1 MPQILLSDLRITSGL
16 LVIRP
21 ELGRKI
27 PRIKGNSPP
36 PTRLERSWWRG
47 GAAHAYTLQDSL
59 TCPLVAIVCVII
71 DALRI
76 RRLSST
82 MRTKSL
88 PRERFLPILAC
99 FFFSGAAGLI
109 YQVAWGKALGLIF
122 GHTVYAIATVL
133 AVFMAGL
140 AAGSAC
146 IGRWSERRAESLAL
160 YAWIEFMVA
169 ATGALSLA
177 GLAGVRSLYVAAYPS
192 VTGLQPL
199 LLALRFFGA
208 TAVLFIPTFLMGG
221 TLPILVRGITWN
233 SAELGMRV
241 SQLYWVNTLGAVAGT
256 LVSGFVLLPALGL
269 RMTVASA
276 VVLNIL
282 AGLIALQIAKEPRN
296 QCGVKSSPSMVTPTT
311 ADPQQPTFAF
321 LLFLFAIVGSTALAY
336 EIAWTRL
343 LAITI
348 STSTY
353 AFTLMLATFLG
364 GTVIGSAFFQYFCA
378 RSWRASFTTFSRT
391 QTGIG
396 IAALSSL
403 ILFHWIPAVIPPL
416 LRATHQTFTGLIL
429 VQSVTSTLTVLP
441 LAIIFGFNF
450 PMVVVLL
457 DRTAR
462 ANSGTSATVGRAYAA
477 NTFGAIVGSLLA
489 GFWLVPWLGSFRVI
503 AAIAGVNLLLAV
515 ALDLRSSKRRVLP
528 LAMNL
533 LGLLIAFVVGSSS
546 FFCDRA
552 LLSLSSVLYGNSYQG
567 HLTLGEIAAT
577 NDLVFA
583 VDGVNDSIAV
593 FRSDNYVALRINGKV
608 DASTGDARTQLLLG
622 HLGAAFKPAPRRVLI
637 IGFGS
642 GMTASAVAR
651 YPDVERIDCVE
662 IEPAVIRAAPY
673 LESLNRNVLNDPR
686 VHVIFDDAR
695 NFLLTSREK
704 YDLII
709 SEPSNPWIAGIAT
722 LFTDEFYTAVRD
734 RLASGGKFV
743 QWVQAYSLAPA
754 DLQMIIASLAPHFD
768 EVTLWR
774 AAGPDLLLLGRTD
787 AALFQFGR
795 LRFLWQNPALRKDFE
810 SIDVHQPEGLVAYYL
825 LDDAAVRKLAE
836 GSTLNTDDRT
846 LLEYHAPQTVLTRGL
861 SDANQELITR
871 FRNGPLP
878 TNLEPSEV
886 QHALEGGSLTAL
898 DLSDEANTR
907 NFVRALESQP
917 ESTPRYIV
925 QGRFAL
931 MQGALT
937 DARSFFEAAI
947 KRDPDSP
954 EAMHWLAVTEHRRG
968 EDSSA
973 RLRVDEILKRH
984 PQFLPALTDEMEFAA
999 DRKDF
1004 RIALL
1009 AQLNRMAVMP
1019 DAPASEYCRLGAI
1032 WMKIPNLAEAEP
1044 VLLRGVLKDPYSY
1057 ACNLELG
1064 ELYSET
1070 GRFPL
1075 ARQHFELVVRFYPD
1089 YDPAVFRALAGVH
1102 VALGDSHSA
1111 MATLRKGLRLFPD
1124 DHELQKTVS
1133 SN

>member
-1 MPQILLSDLRITSGL
+1 
-16 LVIRP
+16 
-21 ELGRKI
+21 
-27 PRIKGNSPP
+27 
-36 PTRLERSWWRG
+36 
-47 GAAHAYTLQDSL
+47 
-59 TCPLVAIVCVII
+59 
-71 DALRI
+71 
-76 RRLSST
+76 

-88 PRERFLPILAC
+88 PRESFLLVLAC

-140 AAGSAC
+140 AAGSAY
-146 IGRWSERRAESLAL
+146 IGRWNEQRAESLAV

-192 VTGLQPL
+192 VNGLQPL
-199 LLALRFFGA
+199 LLALRFFG
-208 TAVLFIPTFLMGG
+208 TAVVLFIPTFLMGG
-221 TLPILVRGITWN
+221 TLPILVRGITRN

-256 LVSGFVLLPALGL
+256 LISGFVLVPALGL
-269 RMTVASA
+269 RSTVASA
-276 VVLNIL
+276 VGLNIL
-282 AGLIALQIAKEPRN
+282 AGLIALRIGKAPHNPGAAK
-296 QCGVKSSPSMVTPTT
+296 GSPPLVTSAP
-311 ADPQQPTFAF
+311 ADPQQFTFAF
-321 LLFLFAIVGSTALAY
+321 LLFLFAVVGSTAFAY

-348 STSTY
+348 SSSTY
-353 AFTLMLATFLG
+353 AFTIMLATFLA
-364 GTVIGSAFFQYFCA
+364 GTVIGSAFFQYFF
-378 RSWRASFTTFSRT
+378 ASSGRVSIVTFSRT
-391 QTGIG
+391 QTWIG

-403 ILFHWIPAVIPPL
+403 VLFHWIPAVIPPL
-416 LRATHQTFTGLIL
+416 LRATHQTFSGLVL
-429 VQSVTSTLTVLP
+429 AQFVTSALTVLP
-441 LAIIFGFNF
+441 VATIFGFNF

-457 DRTAR
+457 DSTAR
-462 ANSGTSATVGRAYAA
+462 ASSGKSATVGRAYAA
-477 NTFGAIVGSLLA
+477 NTFGAILGSVIT
-489 GFWLVPWLGSFRVI
+489 GFWLVPWLGSFRVV
-503 AAIAGVNLLLAV
+503 AAAAGVNLLLAA
-515 ALDLRSSKRRVLP
+515 ALGLRLSERRVLP

-533 LGLLIAFVVGSSS
+533 LCILIAFVVGSSS
-546 FFCDRA
+546 FLYNRP
-552 LLSLSSVLYGNSYQG
+552 LLSLSAALYGNSYQG

-577 NDLVFA
+577 NDLVFTA
-583 VDGVNDSIAV
+583 DGVNDSIAV

-622 HLGAAFKPAPRRVLI
+622 HLGAAFEPAPRRVLI

-651 YPDVERIDCVE
+651 YPDIERIDCVE

-673 LESLNRNVLNDPR
+673 LESLNRNVLSDPR
-686 VHVIFDDAR
+686 VRVIFDDAR

-709 SEPSNPWIAGIAT
+709 SESSNPWIADIAT
-722 LFTDEFYTAVRD
+722 LFTDEYYAAVHQ
-734 RLASGGKFV
+734 RLAPGGKFV

-754 DLQMIIASLAPHFD
+754 DLRMIIASLAPHFT

-774 AAGPDLLLLGRTD
+774 AEEPDLLLLGRTD
-787 AALFQFGR
+787 AARFQFGR
-795 LRFLWQNPALRKDFE
+795 LRSLWQNPALRKDFE

-825 LDDAAVRKLAE
+825 LDDSAVRKLAA

-846 LLEYHAPQTVLTRGL
+846 LLEYHAPQTVLPPVL
-861 SDANQELITR
+861 SEENQELITQ
-871 FRNGPLP
+871 FRKGPLP

-886 QHALEGGSLTAL
+886 QHALEGGSLTAV
-898 DLSDEANTR
+898 DLSDEANAR

-917 ESTPRYIV
+917 ESTPHYIA

-937 DARSFFEAAI
+937 DAKSFLEAAI

-954 EAMHWLAVTEHRRG
+954 EAMHWLAIAEHRSG
-968 EDSSA
+968 EDTSA
-973 RLRVDEILKRH
+973 GLRVDEILKRH
-984 PQFLPALTDEMEFAA
+984 PRFLPALTDEMEFAV

-1019 DAPASEYCRLGAI
+1019 DPPASEYCRLGAI
-1032 WMKIPNLAEAEP
+1032 WMKMSNLAEAEP
-1044 VLLRGVLKDPYSY
+1044 VLLRGSLKNP
-1057 ACNLELG
+1057 
-1064 ELYSET
+1064 
-1070 GRFPL
+1070 
-1075 ARQHFELVVRFYPD
+1075 
-1089 YDPAVFRALAGVH
+1089 
-1102 VALGDSHSA
+1102 
-1111 MATLRKGLRLFPD
+1111 
-1124 DHELQKTVS
+1124 
-1133 SN
+1133 

>member
-1 MPQILLSDLRITSGL
+1 
-16 LVIRP
+16 
-21 ELGRKI
+21 
-27 PRIKGNSPP
+27 
-36 PTRLERSWWRG
+36 
-47 GAAHAYTLQDSL
+47 
-59 TCPLVAIVCVII
+59 
-71 DALRI
+71 
-76 RRLSST
+76 
-82 MRTKSL
+82 MRTQSL
-88 PRERFLPILAC
+88 PREKFLRILAC

-122 GHTVYAIATVL
+122 GHTVYAIATVI

-140 AAGSAC
+140 AAGSAF
-146 IGRWSERRAESLAL
+146 IGRWSEHRPEPVVL
-160 YAWIEFMVA
+160 YAWIEFLVA
-169 ATGALSLA
+169 ATGAFSLA
-177 GLAGVRSLYVAAYPS
+177 GLAGVRSLYVAVYPS
-192 VTGLQPL
+192 VSGLQPL

-208 TAVLFIPTFLMGG
+208 TVVLFIPTFFMGG
-221 TLPILVRGITWN
+221 TLPILVRGITRN

-241 SQLYWVNTLGAVAGT
+241 SQLYWVNTLGAVAGA

-269 RMTVASA
+269 RVTVASA
-276 VVLNIL
+276 VVLNML
-282 AGLIALQIAKEPRN
+282 AGLIALRIAKEPLN
-296 QCGVKSSPSMVTPTT
+296 QRGVKGPSSIVTSAA

-321 LLFLFAIVGSTALAY
+321 LLFLFAVVGSTAFAY

-348 STSTY
+348 SSSTY
-353 AFTLMLATFLG
+353 AFTLMLATFLA
-364 GTVIGSAFFQYFCA
+364 GTVIGSAFFQYFFA
-378 RSWRASFTTFSRT
+378 RLGRVSLTTFSRT

-416 LRATHQTFTGLIL
+416 LRATHQTFSGLVL
-429 VQSVTSTLTVLP
+429 AQFVTSALTVLP
-441 LAIIFGFNF
+441 VATIFGFNF
-450 PMVVVLL
+450 PTVVVLL
-457 DRTAR
+457 DGTAR

-477 NTFGAIVGSLLA
+477 NTFGAIVGSLIT

-503 AAIAGVNLLLAV
+503 AAAGVNLLLAV
-515 ALDLRSSKRRVLP
+515 ALELRSSQRRILP

-533 LGLLIAFVVGSSS
+533 LCLLIAFVVGSSS
-546 FFCDRA
+546 ILYNRP
-552 LLSLSSVLYGNSYQG
+552 LLSLSAVLYGNSYQG

-577 NDLVFA
+577 NDLVFMA
-583 VDGVNDSIAV
+583 DGVNDSIAV

-622 HLGAAFKPAPRRVLI
+622 HLGAAFEPAPRRVLI

-651 YPDVERIDCVE
+651 YPDIERIDCVE

-673 LESLNRNVLNDPR
+673 LESLNRNVLSDPR

-722 LFTDEFYTAVRD
+722 LFTDEYYAAVRQQ
-734 RLASGGKFV
+734 LAPGGKFV

-754 DLQMIIASLAPHFD
+754 DLRMIIASLAPHFA

-787 AALFQFGR
+787 AAFFQFGR
-795 LRFLWQNPALRKDFE
+795 LRSLWQNPALRKDFE

-846 LLEYHAPQTVLTRGL
+846 LLEYHAPQTVLTPGL
-861 SDANQELITR
+861 SEANQELITQ
-871 FRNGPLP
+871 FRKGPLP

-886 QHALEGGSLTAL
+886 QHALEGGSLTAF
-898 DLSDEANTR
+898 DLGDEANAR

-917 ESTPRYIV
+917 ESAPHYIA

-937 DARSFFEAAI
+937 DAKSFLEAAL

-954 EAMHWLAVTEHRRG
+954 EAMHWLAIAEHRSG
-968 EDSSA
+968 EDTSA
-973 RLRVDEILKRH
+973 RSHVDEILKRH
-984 PQFLPALTDEMEFAA
+984 PRFLPALSDEMEFAA

-1009 AQLNRMAVMP
+1009 AQLNRLAVIP
-1019 DAPASEYCRLGAI
+1019 DPPASEYCRLGAI
-1032 WMKIPNLAEAEP
+1032 WMKMSNVEEAEP
-1044 VLLRGVLKDPYSY
+1044 VLLRGTLKDPYSY
-1057 ACNLELG
+1057 ACHLQLG
-1064 ELYSET
+1064 ELYRET
-1070 GRFPL
+1070 GRFSL
-1075 ARQHFELVVRFYPD
+1075 ARQHFELVVRLYPD
-1089 YDPAVFRALAGVH
+1089 YDPTIFRSLAGVYLG
-1102 VALGDSHSA
+1102 LGDSHSA
-1111 MATLRKGLRLFPD
+1111 MAALRKGLRLFPD
-1124 DHELQKTVS
+1124 DPELQKAVPAK
-1133 SN
+1133 